1 MQTTTL
7 DMEIALMKYCD
18 VRQNIVVPNVSFGIE
33 RVFCENGKTVRDTLH
48 ECDILKV
55 TKSGF
60 ATEFEIKVSRSD
72 FLKDL
77 AKKHTHNSRFI
88 KQLFFAIPFEML
100 EFAKQHLPENAGLV
114 FLKNDKIKIAINAPV
129 RKNCFKW
136 NDKEMFKLARLGTM
150 RIFTL
155 KKLINKI
162 KKDDKNLG

>member
-18 VRQNIVVPNVSFGIE
+18 VRQNIVVPNVSYGIS
-33 RVFCENGKTVRDTLH
+33 RLVNENGISTWDVLH
-48 ECDILKV
+48 ECDILRV
-55 TKSGF
+55 TKTGF
-60 ATEFEIKVSRSD
+60 GVEYEIKISKYD

-77 AKKHTHNSRFI
+77 KKKHSHNSRFI
-88 KQLFFAIPFEML
+88 KQLFFAVPLEML

-114 FLKNDKIKIAINAPV
+114 YLKNDKIKIAVDAPI

-136 NDKEMFKLARLGTM
+136 SDKEMFKLARLGTM

-162 KKDDKNLG
+162 KKDDTNLG